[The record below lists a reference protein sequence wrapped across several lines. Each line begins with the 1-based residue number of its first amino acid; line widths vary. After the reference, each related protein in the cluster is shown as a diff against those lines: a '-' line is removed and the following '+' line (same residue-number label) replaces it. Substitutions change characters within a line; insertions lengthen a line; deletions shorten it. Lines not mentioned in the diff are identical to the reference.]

1 MASSSIYKG
10 SPCKTNCSGHRAGAR
25 YARAGGT
32 TPSKSSSRAGG
43 TTPSKSS
50 SFNNGMKIAQGT
62 FKRPKKRK

>member
-32 TPSKSSSRAGG
+32 TPSKSSS
-43 TTPSKSS
+43 
-50 SFNNGMKIAQGT
+50 FNNGMKIAQGT